1 MSVARF
7 EAVEKFFGK
16 KKVLNRVNFS
26 LETGEVVGLLG
37 PNGSGKTT
45 IMKLLSGM
53 LSPNCGKIE
62 VDKTFRALIETPNF
76 YSSLSG
82 LENLRYFA
90 AYAGDSRE
98 HLEEIVDLLKMKSY
112 IRKRVSAYS
121 LGMRQKLGIAYTLLG
136 SPRLLILDE
145 PINGLDPLVV
155 VEIRELL
162 IALKQSGITILISS
176 HILREMQEWCD
187 RVLLLKE
194 GNIIG
199 DIPVMP
205 RDGNI
210 VVFLAADDRDVALR
224 FLGQD
229 CEATDDPLSCF
240 IPANIPIHRA
250 IKELSEKNLG
260 IVEVKRAQTNLEELY
275 CRVFRE
281 EL

>member
-7 EAVEKFFGK
+7 EAVEKSFGK
-16 KKVLNRVNFS
+16 KKVLNRVTFS
-26 LETGEVVGLLG
+26 LETGEIVGLLG

-62 VDKTFRALIETPNF
+62 VDETFRALIETPSF

-82 LENLRYFA
+82 VENLRYFA

-98 HLEEIVDLLKMKSY
+98 HLEEIIDLLKMRSY
-112 IRKRVSAYS
+112 IRERVSAYS

-136 SPRLLILDE
+136 NPRLLILDE

-162 IALKQSGITILISS
+162 IALKQRGITILISS
-176 HILREMQEWCD
+176 HILQEMQEWCD

-199 DIPVMP
+199 DVPVTP

-210 VVFLAADDRDVALR
+210 VVFLTTDDRDAALR
-224 FLGQD
+224 FLGGD

-240 IPANIPIHRA
+240 IPAKIPIHRA
-250 IKELSEKNLG
+250 IKEISEKNWG
-260 IVEVKRAQTNLEELY
+260 IVEVKKAQTNLEELY

-281 EL
+281 EI

>member
-7 EAVEKFFGK
+7 EAVEKSFGK
-16 KKVLNRVNFS
+16 KKVLNRVTFS
-26 LETGEVVGLLG
+26 LETGEIVGLLG

-62 VDKTFRALIETPNF
+62 VDETFRALIETPSF

-98 HLEEIVDLLKMKSY
+98 HLEEIIDLLKMRSY
-112 IRKRVSAYS
+112 IRKRVSTYS

-136 SPRLLILDE
+136 NPRLLILDE

-162 IALKQSGITILISS
+162 IALKQRGITILISS
-176 HILREMQEWCD
+176 HILQEMQEWCD

-199 DIPVMP
+199 DVPVTP

-210 VVFLAADDRDVALR
+210 VVFLTTDDRDAALR
-224 FLGQD
+224 FLGGD

-240 IPANIPIHRA
+240 IPAKIPIHRA
-250 IKELSEKNLG
+250 IKEISEKNWG
-260 IVEVKRAQTNLEELY
+260 IVEVKKAQTNLEELY

-281 EL
+281 EI

>member
-7 EAVEKFFGK
+7 EAVEKSFGK
-16 KKVLNRVNFS
+16 KKVLNRVTFS
-26 LETGEVVGLLG
+26 LETGEIVGLLG

-62 VDKTFRALIETPNF
+62 VDETFRALIETPSF

-98 HLEEIVDLLKMKSY
+98 HLEEIVDLLKMRSY
-112 IRKRVSAYS
+112 IRKRVSTYS

-136 SPRLLILDE
+136 NPRLLILDE

-162 IALKQSGITILISS
+162 IALKQRGITILISS
-176 HILREMQEWCD
+176 HILQEMQEWCD

-199 DIPVMP
+199 DVPVTP

-210 VVFLAADDRDVALR
+210 VVFLTTDDRDAALR
-224 FLGQD
+224 FLGGD

-240 IPANIPIHRA
+240 IPAKIPIHRA
-250 IKELSEKNLG
+250 IKEISEKNWG
-260 IVEVKRAQTNLEELY
+260 IVEVKKAQTNLEELY

-281 EL
+281 EI

>member
-7 EAVEKFFGK
+7 EAVEKSFGK
-16 KKVLNRVNFS
+16 KKVLNRVTFS
-26 LETGEVVGLLG
+26 LETGEIVGLLG

-62 VDKTFRALIETPNF
+62 VDETFRALIETPSF

-98 HLEEIVDLLKMKSY
+98 HLEEIVDLLKMRSY

-121 LGMRQKLGIAYTLLG
+121 LGMRQKLGVAYTLLG

-162 IALKQSGITILISS
+162 IALKQRGITILISS
-176 HILREMQEWCD
+176 HILQEMQEWCD

-199 DIPVMP
+199 DVPVTP

-210 VVFLAADDRDVALR
+210 VVLLTTDDRDAALR
-224 FLGQD
+224 FLGGD

-240 IPANIPIHRA
+240 IPAKIPIHRA
-250 IKELSEKNLG
+250 IKEISEKNWG
-260 IVEVKRAQTNLEELY
+260 IVEVKKAQTNLEELY

-281 EL
+281 EI

>member
-1 MSVARF
+1 MSIARF
-7 EAVEKFFGK
+7 ETVEKSFGNK
-16 KKVLNRVNFS
+16 TVLNHVDFS
-26 LETGEVVGLLG
+26 LEAGEILGLLG
-37 PNGSGKTT
+37 ANGSGKTT

-53 LSPNCGKIE
+53 LYPDHGKIE
-62 VDKTFRALIETPNF
+62 VCESFRALIETPNF
-76 YSSLSG
+76 YSTLSG
-82 LENLRYFA
+82 LENLRYFS
-90 AYAGDSRE
+90 AYAEDTHE
-98 HLEEIVDLLKMKSY
+98 HIEEIIDLLKMRSF
-112 IRKRVSAYS
+112 IRKRVSSYS

-155 VEIRELL
+155 VEIRELFV
-162 IALKQSGITILISS
+162 ALKQRGITILVSS

-199 DIPVMP
+199 DIPVTP

-210 VVFLAADDRDVALR
+210 VKFLTTDDRNAALR

-229 CEATDDPLSCF
+229 CDETDSPFSCF
-240 IPANIPIHRA
+240 IPAKIPIYQA
-250 IKELSEKNLG
+250 IQELSEKNCR

-281 EL
+281 EI

>member
-7 EAVEKFFGK
+7 EAVEKSFGK
-16 KKVLNRVNFS
+16 KKVLNRVTFS
-26 LETGEVVGLLG
+26 LETGEIVGLLG

-62 VDKTFRALIETPNF
+62 VDETFRALIETPSF

-82 LENLRYFA
+82 VENLRYFA

-98 HLEEIVDLLKMKSY
+98 HLEEIVDLLKMRSY
-112 IRKRVSAYS
+112 IRKRVSTYS

-136 SPRLLILDE
+136 NPRLLILDE

-162 IALKQSGITILISS
+162 IALKQRGITILISS
-176 HILREMQEWCD
+176 HILQEMQEWCD

-199 DIPVMP
+199 DVPVTP

-210 VVFLAADDRDVALR
+210 VVFLTTDDRDAALR
-224 FLGQD
+224 FLGGD

-240 IPANIPIHRA
+240 IPAKIPIHRA
-250 IKELSEKNLG
+250 IKEISEKNWG
-260 IVEVKRAQTNLEELY
+260 IVEVKKAQTNLEELY

-281 EL
+281 EI

>member
-7 EAVEKFFGK
+7 EAVEKSFGK
-16 KKVLNRVNFS
+16 KKVLNRVTFS
-26 LETGEVVGLLG
+26 LETSEIVGLLG

-62 VDKTFRALIETPNF
+62 VDETFRALIETPSF

-98 HLEEIVDLLKMKSY
+98 HLEEIVDLLKMRSY
-112 IRKRVSAYS
+112 IRKRVSTYS

-136 SPRLLILDE
+136 NPRLLILDE

-162 IALKQSGITILISS
+162 IALKQRGITILISS
-176 HILREMQEWCD
+176 HILQEMQEWCD

-199 DIPVMP
+199 DVPVTP

-210 VVFLAADDRDVALR
+210 VVLLTTDDRDAALR
-224 FLGQD
+224 FLGGD

-240 IPANIPIHRA
+240 IPAKIPIHRA
-250 IKELSEKNLG
+250 IKEISEKNWG
-260 IVEVKRAQTNLEELY
+260 IVEVKKAQTNLEELY

-281 EL
+281 EI

>member
-7 EAVEKFFGK
+7 EAVEKSFGK
-16 KKVLNRVNFS
+16 KKVLNRVTFS
-26 LETGEVVGLLG
+26 LETGEIVGLLG

-62 VDKTFRALIETPNF
+62 VDETFRALIETPSF

-82 LENLRYFA
+82 VENLRYFA

-98 HLEEIVDLLKMKSY
+98 HLEEIIDLLKMRSY
-112 IRKRVSAYS
+112 IRKRVSTYS

-136 SPRLLILDE
+136 NPRLLILDE

-162 IALKQSGITILISS
+162 IALKQRGITILISS
-176 HILREMQEWCD
+176 HILQEMQEWCD

-199 DIPVMP
+199 DVPVTP

-210 VVFLAADDRDVALR
+210 VVLLTTDDRDAALR
-224 FLGQD
+224 FLGGD

-240 IPANIPIHRA
+240 IPAKIPIHRA
-250 IKELSEKNLG
+250 IKEISEKNWG
-260 IVEVKRAQTNLEELY
+260 IVEVKKAQTNLEELY

-281 EL
+281 EI

>member
-7 EAVEKFFGK
+7 EAVEKSFGK
-16 KKVLNRVNFS
+16 KKVLNRVTFS
-26 LETGEVVGLLG
+26 LETGEIVGLLG

-62 VDKTFRALIETPNF
+62 VDETFRALIETPSF

-98 HLEEIVDLLKMKSY
+98 HLEEIVDLLKMRSY
-112 IRKRVSAYS
+112 IRKRVSTYS

-136 SPRLLILDE
+136 NPRLLILDE

-162 IALKQSGITILISS
+162 IALKQRGITILISS
-176 HILREMQEWCD
+176 HILQEMQEWCD

-199 DIPVMP
+199 DVPVTP

-210 VVFLAADDRDVALR
+210 VVFLTTDDRDAALR
-224 FLGQD
+224 FLGGD

-240 IPANIPIHRA
+240 IPAKIPIHRA
-250 IKELSEKNLG
+250 IKEISEKNLG
-260 IVEVKRAQTNLEELY
+260 IVEVKKAQTNLEELY

-281 EL
+281 EI

>member
-7 EAVEKFFGK
+7 EAVEKSFGK
-16 KKVLNRVNFS
+16 KKVLNRVTFS
-26 LETGEVVGLLG
+26 LETGEIVGLLG

-45 IMKLLSGM
+45 IMKLLSVM

-62 VDKTFRALIETPNF
+62 VDETFRALIETPSF

-98 HLEEIVDLLKMKSY
+98 HLEEIVDLLKMRSY
-112 IRKRVSAYS
+112 IRKRVSTYS

-136 SPRLLILDE
+136 NPRLLILDE

-162 IALKQSGITILISS
+162 IALKQRGITILISS
-176 HILREMQEWCD
+176 HILQEMQEWCD

-199 DIPVMP
+199 DVPVTP

-210 VVFLAADDRDVALR
+210 VVFLTTDDRDAALR
-224 FLGQD
+224 FLGGD

-240 IPANIPIHRA
+240 IPAKIPIHRA
-250 IKELSEKNLG
+250 IKEISEKNWG
-260 IVEVKRAQTNLEELY
+260 IVEVKKAQTNLEELY

-281 EL
+281 EI

>member
-7 EAVEKFFGK
+7 EAVEKSFGK
-16 KKVLNRVNFS
+16 KKVLNRVTFS
-26 LETGEVVGLLG
+26 LETGEIVGLLG

-62 VDKTFRALIETPNF
+62 VDETFRALIETPSF

-98 HLEEIVDLLKMKSY
+98 HLEEIVDLLKMRSY

-121 LGMRQKLGIAYTLLG
+121 LGMRQKLGVAYTLLG

-162 IALKQSGITILISS
+162 IALKQRGITILISS
-176 HILREMQEWCD
+176 HILQEMQEWCD

-199 DIPVMP
+199 DVPVTP

-210 VVFLAADDRDVALR
+210 VVFLTTDDRDAALR
-224 FLGQD
+224 FLGGD

-240 IPANIPIHRA
+240 IPAKIPIHRA
-250 IKELSEKNLG
+250 IKEISEKNLRL
-260 IVEVKRAQTNLEELY
+260 VEVKKAQTNLEELY

-281 EL
+281 EI

>member
-7 EAVEKFFGK
+7 EAVEKSFGK
-16 KKVLNRVNFS
+16 KKVLNRVTFS
-26 LETGEVVGLLG
+26 LETGEIVGLLG

-62 VDKTFRALIETPNF
+62 VDETFRALIETPSF

-82 LENLRYFA
+82 VENLRYFA

-98 HLEEIVDLLKMKSY
+98 HLEEIVDLLKMRSY
-112 IRKRVSAYS
+112 IRKRVSTYS

-136 SPRLLILDE
+136 NPRLLILDE

-162 IALKQSGITILISS
+162 VALKQRGITILISS
-176 HILREMQEWCD
+176 HILQEMQEWCD

-199 DIPVMP
+199 DVPVTP

-210 VVFLAADDRDVALR
+210 VVLLTTDDRDAALR
-224 FLGQD
+224 FLGGD

-240 IPANIPIHRA
+240 IPAKIPIHRA
-250 IKELSEKNLG
+250 IKEISEKNWG
-260 IVEVKRAQTNLEELY
+260 IVEVKKAQTNLEELY

-281 EL
+281 EI

>member
-7 EAVEKFFGK
+7 EAVEKSFGK
-16 KKVLNRVNFS
+16 KKVLNRVTFS
-26 LETGEVVGLLG
+26 LETGEIVGLLG

-62 VDKTFRALIETPNF
+62 VDETFRALIETPSF

-82 LENLRYFA
+82 VENLRYFA

-98 HLEEIVDLLKMKSY
+98 HLEEIIDLLKMRSY
-112 IRKRVSAYS
+112 IRKRVSTYS

-136 SPRLLILDE
+136 NPRLLILDE

-162 IALKQSGITILISS
+162 IALKQRGITILISS
-176 HILREMQEWCD
+176 HILQEMQEWCD

-199 DIPVMP
+199 DVPVTP

-210 VVFLAADDRDVALR
+210 VVLLTTDDRDAALR
-224 FLGQD
+224 FLGGD

-240 IPANIPIHRA
+240 IPAKIPIHRA
-250 IKELSEKNLG
+250 IKELSEKNLRL
-260 IVEVKRAQTNLEELY
+260 VEVKKAQTNLEELY

-281 EL
+281 EI

>member
-7 EAVEKFFGK
+7 EAVEKSFGK
-16 KKVLNRVNFS
+16 KKVLNRVTFS
-26 LETGEVVGLLG
+26 LETGEIVGLLG

-62 VDKTFRALIETPNF
+62 VDETFRALIETPSF

-82 LENLRYFA
+82 VENLRYFA

-98 HLEEIVDLLKMKSY
+98 HLEEIVDLLKMRSY

-136 SPRLLILDE
+136 NPRLLILDE

-162 IALKQSGITILISS
+162 IALKQRGITILISS
-176 HILREMQEWCD
+176 HILQEMQEWCD

-199 DIPVMP
+199 DVPVTP

-210 VVFLAADDRDVALR
+210 VVLLTTDDRDAALR
-224 FLGQD
+224 FLGGD

-240 IPANIPIHRA
+240 IPAKIPIHRA
-250 IKELSEKNLG
+250 IKEISEKNWG
-260 IVEVKRAQTNLEELY
+260 IVEVKKAQTNLEELY

-281 EL
+281 EI

>member
-7 EAVEKFFGK
+7 EAVEKSFGK
-16 KKVLNRVNFS
+16 KKVLNRVTFS
-26 LETGEVVGLLG
+26 LETGEIVGLLG

-62 VDKTFRALIETPNF
+62 VDETFRALIETPSF

-98 HLEEIVDLLKMKSY
+98 HLEEIVDLLKMRSY

-121 LGMRQKLGIAYTLLG
+121 LGMRQKLGVAYTLLG

-162 IALKQSGITILISS
+162 IALKQRGITILISS
-176 HILREMQEWCD
+176 HILQEMQEWCD

-199 DIPVMP
+199 DVPVTP
-205 RDGNI
+205 RDGSI
-210 VVFLAADDRDVALR
+210 VVFLTTDDRDAALR
-224 FLGQD
+224 FLGGD

-240 IPANIPIHRA
+240 IPAKIPIHRA
-250 IKELSEKNLG
+250 IKELSEKNLRL
-260 IVEVKRAQTNLEELY
+260 VEVKKAQTNLEELY

-281 EL
+281 EI

>member
-7 EAVEKFFGK
+7 EAVEKSFGK
-16 KKVLNRVNFS
+16 KKVLNRVTFS
-26 LETGEVVGLLG
+26 LETGEIVGLLG

-62 VDKTFRALIETPNF
+62 VDETFRALIETPSF

-98 HLEEIVDLLKMKSY
+98 HLEEIVDLLKMRSY

-136 SPRLLILDE
+136 NPRLLILDE

-162 IALKQSGITILISS
+162 VALKQRGITILISS
-176 HILREMQEWCD
+176 HILQEMQEWCD

-199 DIPVMP
+199 DVPVTP
-205 RDGNI
+205 RDGSI
-210 VVFLAADDRDVALR
+210 VVFLTTDDRDAALR
-224 FLGQD
+224 SLGGD

-240 IPANIPIHRA
+240 IPAKIPIHRA
-250 IKELSEKNLG
+250 IKELSEKNLRL
-260 IVEVKRAQTNLEELY
+260 VEVKKAQTNLEELY

-281 EL
+281 EI

>member
-7 EAVEKFFGK
+7 EAVEKSFGK
-16 KKVLNRVNFS
+16 KKVLNRVTFS
-26 LETGEVVGLLG
+26 LETGEIVGLLG

-62 VDKTFRALIETPNF
+62 VDETFRALIETPSF

-82 LENLRYFA
+82 VENLRYFA

-98 HLEEIVDLLKMKSY
+98 HLEEIVDLLKMRSY

-136 SPRLLILDE
+136 NPRLLILDE

-162 IALKQSGITILISS
+162 IALKQRGITILISS
-176 HILREMQEWCD
+176 HILQEMQEWCD

-199 DIPVMP
+199 DVPVTP

-210 VVFLAADDRDVALR
+210 VVFLTTDDRDAALR
-224 FLGQD
+224 FLGGD

-240 IPANIPIHRA
+240 IPAKIPIHRA
-250 IKELSEKNLG
+250 IKEISEKNWG
-260 IVEVKRAQTNLEELY
+260 IVEVKKAQTNLEELY

-281 EL
+281 EI

>member
-7 EAVEKFFGK
+7 EAVEKSFGK
-16 KKVLNRVNFS
+16 KKVLNRVTFS
-26 LETGEVVGLLG
+26 LETGEIVGLLG

-62 VDKTFRALIETPNF
+62 VDETFRALIETPSF

-98 HLEEIVDLLKMKSY
+98 HLEEIVDLLKMRSY
-112 IRKRVSAYS
+112 IRKRVSTYS

-162 IALKQSGITILISS
+162 IALKQRGITILISS
-176 HILREMQEWCD
+176 HILQEMQEWCD

-199 DIPVMP
+199 DVPVTP

-210 VVFLAADDRDVALR
+210 VVFLTTDDRDAALR
-224 FLGQD
+224 FLGGD

-240 IPANIPIHRA
+240 IPAKIPIHRA
-250 IKELSEKNLG
+250 IKEISEKNLRL
-260 IVEVKRAQTNLEELY
+260 VEVKKAQTNLEELY

-281 EL
+281 EI

>member
-7 EAVEKFFGK
+7 EAVEKSFGK
-16 KKVLNRVNFS
+16 KKVLNRVTFS
-26 LETGEVVGLLG
+26 LETGEIVGLLG

-62 VDKTFRALIETPNF
+62 VDETFRALIETPSF

-98 HLEEIVDLLKMKSY
+98 HLEEIIDLLKMRSY
-112 IRKRVSAYS
+112 IRKRVSTYS

-136 SPRLLILDE
+136 NPRLLILDE

-162 IALKQSGITILISS
+162 IALKQRGITILISS
-176 HILREMQEWCD
+176 HILQEMQEWCD

-199 DIPVMP
+199 DVPVTP
-205 RDGNI
+205 RDGSI
-210 VVFLAADDRDVALR
+210 VVFLT
-224 FLGQD
+224 
-229 CEATDDPLSCF
+229 TD
-240 IPANIPIHRA
+240 
-250 IKELSEKNLG
+250 
-260 IVEVKRAQTNLEELY
+260 
-275 CRVFRE
+275 
-281 EL
+281 

>member
-7 EAVEKFFGK
+7 EAVEKSFGK
-16 KKVLNRVNFS
+16 KKVLNRVTFS
-26 LETGEVVGLLG
+26 LETGEIVGLLG

-62 VDKTFRALIETPNF
+62 VDETFRALIETPSF

-98 HLEEIVDLLKMKSY
+98 HLEEIVDLLKMRSY

-136 SPRLLILDE
+136 NPRLLILDE

-162 IALKQSGITILISS
+162 IALKQRGITILISS
-176 HILREMQEWCD
+176 HILQEMQEWCD

-199 DIPVMP
+199 DVPVTP

-210 VVFLAADDRDVALR
+210 VVFLTTDDRDAALR
-224 FLGQD
+224 FLGGD

-240 IPANIPIHRA
+240 IPAKIPIHRA
-250 IKELSEKNLG
+250 IKELSEKNLRL
-260 IVEVKRAQTNLEELY
+260 VEVKKAQTNLEELY

-281 EL
+281 EI

>member
-7 EAVEKFFGK
+7 EAVEKSFGK
-16 KKVLNRVNFS
+16 KKVLNRVTFS
-26 LETGEVVGLLG
+26 LETGEIVGLLG

-62 VDKTFRALIETPNF
+62 VDETFRALIETPSF

-82 LENLRYFA
+82 VENLRYFA

-98 HLEEIVDLLKMKSY
+98 HLEEIVDLLKMRSY
-112 IRKRVSAYS
+112 IRKRVSTYS

-136 SPRLLILDE
+136 NPRLLILDE

-162 IALKQSGITILISS
+162 IALKQRGITILISS
-176 HILREMQEWCD
+176 HILQEMQEWCD

-199 DIPVMP
+199 DVPVTP

-210 VVFLAADDRDVALR
+210 VVLLTTDDRDAALR
-224 FLGQD
+224 FLGGD

-240 IPANIPIHRA
+240 IPAKIPIHRA
-250 IKELSEKNLG
+250 IKEISEKNWG
-260 IVEVKRAQTNLEELY
+260 IVEVKKAQTNLEELY

-281 EL
+281 EI

>member
-7 EAVEKFFGK
+7 EAVEKSFGK
-16 KKVLNRVNFS
+16 KKVLNRVTFS
-26 LETGEVVGLLG
+26 LETGEIVGLLG

-62 VDKTFRALIETPNF
+62 VDETFRALIETPSF

-98 HLEEIVDLLKMKSY
+98 HLEEIVDLLKMRSY

-136 SPRLLILDE
+136 NPRLLILDE

-162 IALKQSGITILISS
+162 IALKQRGITILISS
-176 HILREMQEWCD
+176 HILQEMQEWCD

-199 DIPVMP
+199 DVPVTP
-205 RDGNI
+205 RDGSI
-210 VVFLAADDRDVALR
+210 VVFLTTDDRDAALR
-224 FLGQD
+224 FLGGD

-240 IPANIPIHRA
+240 IPAKIPIHRA
-250 IKELSEKNLG
+250 IKELSEKNLRL
-260 IVEVKRAQTNLEELY
+260 VEVKKAQTNLEELY

-281 EL
+281 EI

>member
-7 EAVEKFFGK
+7 ETVEKSFGK
-16 KKVLNRVNFS
+16 KKVLNRVTFS
-26 LETGEVVGLLG
+26 LETGEIVGLLG

-62 VDKTFRALIETPNF
+62 VDETFRALIETPSF

-82 LENLRYFA
+82 VENLRYFA

-98 HLEEIVDLLKMKSY
+98 HLEEIVDLLKMRSY
-112 IRKRVSAYS
+112 IRKRVSTYS

-136 SPRLLILDE
+136 NPRLLILDE

-162 IALKQSGITILISS
+162 IALKQRGITILISS
-176 HILREMQEWCD
+176 HILQEMQEWCD

-199 DIPVMP
+199 DVPVTP

-210 VVFLAADDRDVALR
+210 VVFLTTDDRDAALR
-224 FLGQD
+224 FLGGD

-240 IPANIPIHRA
+240 IPAKIPIHRA
-250 IKELSEKNLG
+250 IKEISEKNWG
-260 IVEVKRAQTNLEELY
+260 IVEVKKAQTNLEELY

-281 EL
+281 EI

>member
-7 EAVEKFFGK
+7 EAVEKSFGK
-16 KKVLNRVNFS
+16 KKVLNRVTFS
-26 LETGEVVGLLG
+26 LETGEIVGLLG

-62 VDKTFRALIETPNF
+62 VDETFRALIETPSF

-98 HLEEIVDLLKMKSY
+98 HLEEIVDLLKMRSY

-136 SPRLLILDE
+136 NPRLLILDE

-162 IALKQSGITILISS
+162 IALKQRGITILISS
-176 HILREMQEWCD
+176 HILQEMQEWCD

-199 DIPVMP
+199 DVPVTP
-205 RDGNI
+205 RDGSI
-210 VVFLAADDRDVALR
+210 VVFLTTDDRDAALR
-224 FLGQD
+224 FLGGD

-240 IPANIPIHRA
+240 IPAKIPIHRA
-250 IKELSEKNLG
+250 IKEISEKNWG
-260 IVEVKRAQTNLEELY
+260 IVEVKKAQTNLEELY

-281 EL
+281 EI